1 MLIAFAAVVLV
12 PGRVRHDGGMART
25 TSAASRHIGATI
37 RAIRER
43 QDVTV
48 DKLAVAAEVDSSN
61 MRAYENGRSTPGL
74 RTLIRIAVALD
85 VEPGALLHG
94 VTPGMFDQDG

>member
-1 MLIAFAAVVLV
+1 M
-12 PGRVRHDGGMART
+12 
-25 TSAASRHIGATI
+25 
-37 RAIRER
+37 
-43 QDVTV
+43 TV